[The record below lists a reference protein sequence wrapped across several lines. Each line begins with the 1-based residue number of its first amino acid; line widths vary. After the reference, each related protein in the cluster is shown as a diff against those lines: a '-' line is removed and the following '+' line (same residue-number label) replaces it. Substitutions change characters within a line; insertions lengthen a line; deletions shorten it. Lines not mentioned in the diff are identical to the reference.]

1 MTVRSR
7 WKKFLP
13 EPGTK
18 VKVILDAGK
27 DWQREHILIYEGF
40 VLAQGLTP
48 DQVKFKTEYGTCI
61 ILNFR
66 DIDLWE
72 Y

>member
-1 MTVRSR
+1 MIRTKWRE
-7 WKKFLP
+7 FLP
-13 EPGTK
+13 VPGTQ

-27 DWQREHILIYEGF
+27 DWQREHILIYEDFILTG
-40 VLAQGLTP
+40 GLTP
-48 DQVKFKTEYGTCI
+48 DQVKFKTEKGTTLV
-61 ILNFR
+61 LNFV